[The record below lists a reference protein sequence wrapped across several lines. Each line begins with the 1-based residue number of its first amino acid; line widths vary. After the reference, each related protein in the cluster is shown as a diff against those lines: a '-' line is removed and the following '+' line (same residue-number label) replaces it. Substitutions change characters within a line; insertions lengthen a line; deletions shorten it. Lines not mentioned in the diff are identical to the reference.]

1 MHSHRPARPIQVI
14 ACAGSIGLLLSASMA
29 FAQVAPGA
37 PPGGG
42 APPQDS
48 RAPPPI
54 GDAGNDAEAPPPGS
68 VGGVTVQATR
78 RPLDTTAPEKTKEY
92 NEEVAKAE
100 AWKRYRKSRPPAN
113 ASTLDQADDY
123 PGLQSLVPH

>member
-1 MHSHRPARPIQVI
+1 MRSHRPARPIQVI
-14 ACAGSIGLLLSASMA
+14 AGAAAIGLLLSASVA

-42 APPQDS
+42 APPLDS
-48 RAPPPI
+48 RTLPPI
-54 GDAGNDAEAPPPGS
+54 GDAGAGADPSQPPS
-68 VGGVTVQATR
+68 VGGVTVQAPR
-78 RPLDTTAPEKTKEY
+78 RPLDTTAPEKTQEY
-92 NEEVAKAE
+92 NQEVAKAE